1 MASGACITNL
11 EQNLD
16 RTWAGLSIRTGQTR
30 KFQTL
35 EDYNR
40 YVKSLEVQ
48 GTYCPEIEA
57 KYTSAYKPGNQ
68 TTSTGFLQFQE
79 RDPVSQAK
87 YSAMSPGWEGAE
99 SSDAAIAK
107 GIYDLDMAE
116 KNRADL
122 RAKKPQPVFQ
132 MPQAPPETMWNCSIQ

>member
-16 RTWAGLSIRTGQTR
+16 RSWTGLSIRTGQAR

-40 YVKSLEVQ
+40 YVASLEVQ

-57 KYTSAYKPGNQ
+57 KYTQGYKPGNQ

-79 RDPVSQAK
+79 RDPVSQGK

-116 KNRADL
+116 KNREDL